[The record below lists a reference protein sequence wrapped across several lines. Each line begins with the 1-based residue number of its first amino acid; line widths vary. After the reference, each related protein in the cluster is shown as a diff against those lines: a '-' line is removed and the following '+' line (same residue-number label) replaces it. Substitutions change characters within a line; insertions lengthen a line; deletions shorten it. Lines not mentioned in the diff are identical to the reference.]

1 MAVLPFVVLRML
13 ADGRFH
19 SGEAIARSAGMS
31 RGSVWLAVRELER
44 AGVDIYKVRG
54 RGYRLPQPV
63 SVLERD
69 AIMHHLGCA
78 APLFKL
84 ELTDS
89 VDSTNTLLMRRAS
102 AGAAHGTVLVAE
114 HQSGG
119 RGRMG
124 RVWHAGIG
132 GGLMFSL
139 LWRFEQGAGALAGL
153 SLATGVA
160 LARAFEQLDV
170 AGAALKWPNDV
181 IWKGAKLAGILIEM
195 QGDALGPSFAVIGV
209 GVNVR
214 LTESV
219 RTQVGQ
225 PIADLETACGRTL
238 DRNQVLARVLSAL
251 HGVVEVFSRAGFAP
265 LREEWQRRHAHQDRI
280 VTVGLPDGTVHRGI
294 ARGVAE
300 DGALL
305 VEAHR
310 ETRRYH
316 AGEVS
321 LRPSEPA
328 MGGGNA
334 NSGD

>member
-44 AGVDIYKVRG
+44 AGLDIYKVRG

-63 SVLERD
+63 SVLELD
-69 AIMHHLGCA
+69 AIMRHLGCA
-78 APLFKL
+78 APLFTL

-124 RVWHAGIG
+124 RTWHAGIG

-139 LWRFEQGAGALAGL
+139 LWRFEQGAGALVGL

-181 IWKGAKLAGILIEM
+181 IWTGAKLAGILIEM

-219 RTQVGQ
+219 RTQVEQ

-238 DRNQVLARVLSAL
+238 DRNEVLALVLSVL
-251 HGVVEVFSRAGFAP
+251 HGVVQDFSRAGFAP
-265 LREEWQRRHAHQDRI
+265 LREEWQRRHTHQNRV
-280 VTVGLPDGTVHRGI
+280 VTVGLPDGTVHRGT

-300 DGALL
+300 DGALIVQASGEL
-305 VEAHR
+305 
-310 ETRRYH
+310 RRYH
-316 AGEVS
+316 AGEIS
-321 LRPSEPA
+321 LRSMSDE
-328 MGGGNA
+328 
-334 NSGD
+334 